1 MTLAPNFHQVRL
13 IRDIAKDDN
22 SSGGGDEGADRD
34 GKLGVLPEWD
44 LTDLYPG
51 MDSPD
56 LAADMERAEEAC
68 KKISRCYEGK
78 LAGLSGNELAAA
90 IAEYEAIDRTLGR
103 VMSFAGLL
111 YYQNTSDPQRAKF
124 MGDIQGRV
132 TVLTQPLV
140 FFSLEM
146 NRIDGKALEAALAE
160 SADLMRY
167 KPWLD
172 RLRVMRP
179 HQLSDELEKFLHD
192 QSVVGATA
200 WNRLFDETMAGLTF
214 DVAGESEP
222 LGLEATLN
230 LFSDPVRER
239 RQAGGEALAAVL
251 AKNLRLFTL
260 ITNTLTKEKE
270 VEDTWRK
277 LPTPEYGRHLGNDV
291 EPEVVDALREAVQ
304 AACPRLSHRY
314 YAMKARWLGL
324 ERLEY
329 WDRNAP
335 LPETDDRLVPW
346 AEAKATV
353 LDAYAG
359 FAPRMA
365 ELAEPFFDHGWIDA
379 AVKPGKAPG
388 AFAHPCVTDVHP
400 YVMLNYLGKTRDV
413 MTLAHELG
421 HGVHQRLAAGQGELL
436 SRTPLTL
443 AETASVFGEM
453 LTFRKLLDA
462 ETDPVRRKSLL
473 AGKVE
478 DMINTV
484 VRQIA
489 FFEFERRIHAERRKG
504 ELTSDRIGEIWME
517 VQRESLGPAVHLGAG
532 YETFW
537 AYVPHFIHSPFY
549 VYAYAFGDGL
559 VNALYAVYEQG
570 GAGFQDKYFEMLA
583 AGGTKHHKELLA
595 PFGLDATD
603 PAFWGKGLSLIEGFI
618 DQLEAM

>member
-1 MTLAPNFHQVRL
+1 MSLAPISRPTNPTP
-13 IRDIAKDDN
+13 DTAKD
-22 SSGGGDEGADRD
+22 GGGGSDGG

-44 LTDLYPG
+44 LSDLYPA
-51 MDSPD
+51 MDSPE
-56 LAADMERAEEAC
+56 LAADLERAAAAC
-68 KKISRCYEGK
+68 KDFAGRYEGK
-78 LAGLSGNELAAA
+78 LTRLNGDALAVA
-90 IAEYEAIDRTLGR
+90 IAEYEAIERTLGR

-111 YYQNTSDPQRAKF
+111 YYQNTADPRRAKF
-124 MGDIQGRV
+124 MGDTQGRV
-132 TVLTQPLV
+132 TEITQPLV
-140 FFSLEM
+140 FFTLEM
-146 NRIDGKALEAALAE
+146 NRITDEALEAALAE
-160 SADLMRY
+160 SADLRRY
-167 KPWLD
+167 RPWLD

-214 DVAGESEP
+214 DVAGEDQP

-230 LFSDPVRER
+230 LLSDPVRER

-251 AKNLRLFTL
+251 TKNLRLFTL
-260 ITNTLTKEKE
+260 ITNTLTKEKA
-270 VEDTWRK
+270 VEDNWRK
-277 LPTPEYGRHLGNDV
+277 LPTPEYSRHLSNDV
-291 EPEVVDALREAVQ
+291 EPEVVDALRTAVQ
-304 AACPRLSHRY
+304 AAYPRLSHRY

-335 LPETDDRLVPW
+335 LPEADDRVVPW

-359 FAPRMA
+359 FSPRMV
-365 ELAEPFFDHGWIDA
+365 ELAEPFFDRGWIDA
-379 AVKPGKAPG
+379 GVKPGKAPG
-388 AFAHPCVTDVHP
+388 AFAHPTVSDVHP

-453 LTFRKLLDA
+453 LTFRKLLAAD
-462 ETDPVRRKSLL
+462 TDPVRRKSLL

-489 FFEFERRIHAERRKG
+489 FFEFERRVHAERSEG
-504 ELTSDRIGEIWME
+504 ELTAERLGEIWMA
-517 VQRESLGPAVHLGAG
+517 VQGDSLGPAVHLGAG

-570 GAGFQDKYFEMLA
+570 GVGFQDKYFEMLA
-583 AGGTKHHKELLA
+583 AGGSQHHKELLA
-595 PFGLDATD
+595 PFGLDASD
-603 PAFWGKGLSLIEGFI
+603 PAFWERGLALIEGFI
-618 DQLEAM
+618 DELAAMG